1 MKNSI
6 LSIAAMALL
15 SGNAIA
21 QQKPNIILFLVD
33 DMGWQ
38 DTSLPFWND
47 TTELN
52 HIYETPNMER
62 LAKKGVRFTHAY
74 ACPISS
80 PSRVS
85 LFTGANAA
93 RHKVTNWTLKKDTPT
108 DRKNEMLDFE
118 AWNYNGLCPEPG
130 LEHSFYAKCLPQL
143 LRENGYT
150 TMMVGKAHFGSID
163 TPAANPLA
171 IGFDYNIAGHAA
183 GAMGSYLGEEGYGA
197 SGKPE
202 WAAIW
207 AVPDLEKYHG
217 TDTFLTE
224 ALTLEAKGLMDKAL
238 DQSKPFFL
246 YMAHHAVHTPLK
258 APQTLIDKYQKKTKG
273 KYQTN
278 AIYAAMVENLDWNV
292 GRLCHAIDSLGL
304 SENTLIVFYSD
315 NGGAAAATNN
325 FRLRG
330 AKGMPYEGGI
340 RVPLIMKYP
349 RKIKAGTV
357 VSEPVTGVD
366 FYPTLVALTG
376 GIPDNGLDGE
386 NIFDRMKKGTS
397 KVQRALFWHF
407 PAYLEGYQGLGRDFR
422 ATPYSIIRSGDWK
435 LIYYY
440 EDKSMELFNLKNDRM
455 ERNNLV
461 NLQPTLA
468 KELYTR
474 LMKWLIDTRADIP
487 TELNPA
493 YIKAKKQ

>member
-1 MKNSI
+1 MVFSANSAPSRACFMTG
-6 LSIAAMALL
+6 L
-15 SGNAIA
+15 
-21 QQKPNIILFLVD
+21 
-33 DMGWQ
+33 
-38 DTSLPFWND
+38 
-47 TTELN
+47 
-52 HIYETPNMER
+52 YTPR
-62 LAKKGVRFTHAY
+62 HGVYTV
-74 ACPISS
+74 S
-80 PSRVS
+80 PSARGDKTKRKLIPITNTEDVRTDFVTLGEALKQQGYVCGHIGKWHLGS
-85 LFTGANAA
+85 DLDGSKTG
-93 RHKVTNWTLKKDTPT
+93 
-108 DRKNEMLDFE
+108 
-118 AWNYNGLCPEPG
+118 
-130 LEHSFYAKCLPQL
+130 
-143 LRENGYT
+143 
-150 TMMVGKAHFGSID
+150 
-163 TPAANPLA
+163 PLSQ
-171 IGFDYNIAGHAA
+171 GFDYNIAGDRA
-183 GAMGSYLGEEGYGA
+183 GSPYSYFYPYCRKQKCHLGLDEGSEGEYLTDRLTSE
-197 SGKPE
+197 
-202 WAAIW
+202 AIKF
-207 AVPDLEKYHG
+207 VEQTKD
-217 TDTFLTE
+217 
-224 ALTLEAKGLMDKAL
+224 
-238 DQSKPFFL
+238 KPFFL

-258 APQTLIDKYQKKTKG
+258 APQTLVDKYQKKTKG

-407 PAYLEGYQGLGRDFR
+407 PAYLEGYQGLGKDFR

>member
-1 MKNSI
+1 
-6 LSIAAMALL
+6 
-15 SGNAIA
+15 
-21 QQKPNIILFLVD
+21 V
-33 DMGWQ
+33 
-38 DTSLPFWND
+38 
-47 TTELN
+47 
-52 HIYETPNMER
+52 
-62 LAKKGVRFTHAY
+62 
-74 ACPISS
+74 S
-80 PSRVS
+80 PSARGDKTKRKLIPITNTEDVRTDFVTLGEALKQQGYVCGHIGKWHLGS
-85 LFTGANAA
+85 DLDGSKTG
-93 RHKVTNWTLKKDTPT
+93 
-108 DRKNEMLDFE
+108 
-118 AWNYNGLCPEPG
+118 
-130 LEHSFYAKCLPQL
+130 
-143 LRENGYT
+143 
-150 TMMVGKAHFGSID
+150 
-163 TPAANPLA
+163 PLSQ
-171 IGFDYNIAGHAA
+171 GFDYNIAGDRA
-183 GAMGSYLGEEGYGA
+183 GSPYSYFYPYCRKQKCHLGLDEGSEGEYLTDRLTSE
-197 SGKPE
+197 
-202 WAAIW
+202 AIKF
-207 AVPDLEKYHG
+207 VEQTKD
-217 TDTFLTE
+217 
-224 ALTLEAKGLMDKAL
+224 
-238 DQSKPFFL
+238 KPFFL

-258 APQTLIDKYQKKTKG
+258 APQTLVDKYQKKTKG

-386 NIFDRMKKGTS
+386 NIFDWMKKGTS

-407 PAYLEGYQGLGRDFR
+407 PAYLEGYQGLGKDFR

>member
-1 MKNSI
+1 M
-6 LSIAAMALL
+6 
-15 SGNAIA
+15 
-21 QQKPNIILFLVD
+21 
-33 DMGWQ
+33 
-38 DTSLPFWND
+38 
-47 TTELN
+47 
-52 HIYETPNMER
+52 
-62 LAKKGVRFTHAY
+62 
-74 ACPISS
+74 S
-80 PSRVS
+80 PSARGDKTKRKLIPITNTEDVRTDLVTLGEALKQQGYVCGHIGKWHLGRDLDAS
-85 LFTGANAA
+85 KTG
-93 RHKVTNWTLKKDTPT
+93 
-108 DRKNEMLDFE
+108 
-118 AWNYNGLCPEPG
+118 
-130 LEHSFYAKCLPQL
+130 
-143 LRENGYT
+143 
-150 TMMVGKAHFGSID
+150 
-163 TPAANPLA
+163 PLSQ
-171 IGFDYNIAGHAA
+171 GFDYNIAGDRA
-183 GAMGSYLGEEGYGA
+183 GSPYSYFYPYCRKQKCHLGLDEGSEGEYLTDRLTSE
-197 SGKPE
+197 
-202 WAAIW
+202 AIKF
-207 AVPDLEKYHG
+207 VEQTKD
-217 TDTFLTE
+217 
-224 ALTLEAKGLMDKAL
+224 
-238 DQSKPFFL
+238 KPFFL

-258 APQTLIDKYQKKTKG
+258 APQTLVDKYQKKTKG

-386 NIFDRMKKGTS
+386 NIFGRMKKGTS

-407 PAYLEGYQGLGRDFR
+407 PAYLEGYQGLGKDFR

-440 EDKSMELFNLKNDRM
+440 EDKSMELFNLKYDRL
-455 ERNNLV
+455 EWNNLV

>member
-1 MKNSI
+1 MTG
-6 LSIAAMALL
+6 L
-15 SGNAIA
+15 
-21 QQKPNIILFLVD
+21 
-33 DMGWQ
+33 
-38 DTSLPFWND
+38 
-47 TTELN
+47 
-52 HIYETPNMER
+52 YTPR
-62 LAKKGVRFTHAY
+62 HGVYTV
-74 ACPISS
+74 S
-80 PSRVS
+80 PSARGDKTKRKLIPITNTEDVRTDFVTLGEALKQQGYVCGHIGKWHLGS
-85 LFTGANAA
+85 DLDGSKTG
-93 RHKVTNWTLKKDTPT
+93 
-108 DRKNEMLDFE
+108 
-118 AWNYNGLCPEPG
+118 
-130 LEHSFYAKCLPQL
+130 
-143 LRENGYT
+143 
-150 TMMVGKAHFGSID
+150 
-163 TPAANPLA
+163 PLSQ
-171 IGFDYNIAGHAA
+171 GFDYNIAGDRA
-183 GAMGSYLGEEGYGA
+183 GSPYSYFYPYCRKQKCHLGLDEGSEGEYLTDRLTSE
-197 SGKPE
+197 
-202 WAAIW
+202 AIKF
-207 AVPDLEKYHG
+207 VEQTKD
-217 TDTFLTE
+217 
-224 ALTLEAKGLMDKAL
+224 
-238 DQSKPFFL
+238 KPFFL

-258 APQTLIDKYQKKTKG
+258 APQTLVDKYQKKTKG

-407 PAYLEGYQGLGRDFR
+407 PAYLEGYQGLGKDFR

-455 ERNNLV
+455 ERKNLV